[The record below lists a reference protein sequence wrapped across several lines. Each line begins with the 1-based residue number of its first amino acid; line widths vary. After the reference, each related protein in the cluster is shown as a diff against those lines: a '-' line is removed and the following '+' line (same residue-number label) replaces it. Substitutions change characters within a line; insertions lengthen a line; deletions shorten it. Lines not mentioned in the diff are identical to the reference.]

1 MYSFDY
7 VKAVD
12 PDVAK
17 AMEQEINRQNSNI
30 ELIASENFV
39 SRAVMAAMG
48 SPLTNKYAEGYPG
61 KRYYGG
67 CEYVDVIETIAI
79 ERAKELFGAEHANV
93 QPHSGAQAN
102 MAVFQ
107 AVLKPGIHY
116 GNEPEPRRPSDPWE
130 QGQLF
135 RKKFSMWSLMVSM
148 TLDLLIMMMFGES
161 QRNAS
166 RK

>member
-61 KRYYGG
+61 EK
-67 CEYVDVIETIAI
+67 
-79 ERAKELFGAEHANV
+79 
-93 QPHSGAQAN
+93 
-102 MAVFQ
+102 
-107 AVLKPGIHY
+107 VLW
-116 GNEPEPRRPSDPWE
+116 R
-130 QGQLF
+130 
-135 RKKFSMWSLMVSM
+135 M
-148 TLDLLIMMMFGES
+148 
-161 QRNAS
+161 
-166 RK
+166 